1 MPRIRTIKPDFWDSP
16 DVARASLRAR
26 LLYIAMWNWADDW
39 GVGDAHPGRLIT
51 FAFPNDD
58 VPAAEV
64 PRLLSEV
71 SSVFS
76 VKFFNHDGRPYY
88 YLPTWEKHQ
97 RTEKRAKQHV
107 PIPQDDDLT
116 LFSQVG
122 YLIATSDGISE
133 ESRGSSGVGRGK
145 GEEGKGKREVGSSAP
160 TVRGAVAPRDPD
172 RQDSGAII
180 GEWIDTL
187 PQRPPG
193 RVIGQ
198 VAKEIKTMLD
208 EGIDPDL
215 IRRGVTEWQR
225 KGLHPSTLASVVHE
239 ISTPHSRGETT
250 TDRVRGWAELSM
262 QYAEEEQKELMP

>member
-51 FAFPNDD
+51 FAFPNDSI
-58 VPAAEV
+58 ATSEV

-71 SSVFS
+71 SRVFS
-76 VKFFNHDGRPYY
+76 VKFFDYDGRPYY

-97 RTEKRAKQHV
+97 RTEKRAKQRV
-107 PIPQDDDLT
+107 PVPSEDELT
-116 LFSQVG
+116 LFAQVG
-122 YLIATSDGISE
+122 GMIATSDGISE
-133 ESRGSSGVGRGK
+133 ESLGSSGVGRGK
-145 GEEGKGKREVGSSAP
+145 GEEGNRKREVGSSAP

-172 RQDSGAII
+172 RRDSGAIVAA
-180 GEWIDTL
+180 WIDTL

-215 IRRGVTEWQR
+215 IRAGVAEWQR

-239 ISTPHSRGETT
+239 ISTPHSRGDTT
-250 TDRVRGWAELSM
+250 TERVMGWLDPGM
-262 QYAEEEQKELMP
+262 LQQPEQRAIGQ